1 MKNVPSLTPDRKINL
16 TLKNSKN
23 DKKSIEKTPTNSNTN
38 NNNNNTDSKSNS
50 KPTNFSISNTS

>member
-1 MKNVPSLTPDRKINL
+1 MPSLTPDRKINL

-23 DKKSIEKTPTNSNTN
+23 DKKSIEKTPTNSHNN

-50 KPTNFSISNTS
+50 RPTSFTISNTS